1 MNNNIAYLIDTI
13 STDTSGTEKQ
23 LLETIKRIDKEKFD
37 VSLICLRS
45 TPWLKKNVMP
55 CPCNVLGYKGF
66 LSISFPSVV
75 NRLKRLLIE
84 KQIDVL
90 HVFFED
96 SIFVAYLSVKFSR
109 LKLVLLSSRRDIGLG
124 QQNQP
129 WYHRLYPLVLPF
141 VNTLYTGIVCNSQQV
156 KEYVAKRERTPR
168 EKIKVIYNGV
178 AFPEHTEHIP
188 PVFIDNPADVWIA
201 IVASLTPVKRHDVLI
216 RAIARL
222 RMNLDGLKIGF
233 LFLGKGREKENLVQL
248 AIKENVQNWIH
259 FEGAVYNVSE
269 YLQHVD
275 IGVLCSDREGLS
287 NSILEYMAS
296 GLPVVATAVGGN
308 TELVSR
314 DNGRCVPPGDPVAL
328 ANALRELITD
338 RAKRVRM
345 GLISSKIATEQF
357 SWQSSM
363 RDLEKYY
370 QTLIDQKNGQ

>member
-109 LKLVLLSSRRDIGLG
+109 LKLVLLSSRRDMGLG
-124 QQNQP
+124 RQNQP
-129 WYHRLYPLVLPF
+129 WYHRLYPMVLPF
-141 VNTLYTGIVCNSQQV
+141 VNTLYSGIVCNSQQV
-156 KEYVAKRERTPR
+156 KEYVAKRERAPR
-168 EKIKVIYNGV
+168 EKIKVVYNGV

-188 PVFIDNPADVWIA
+188 SVFIDNPADVWIA

-222 RMNLDGLKIGF
+222 RMDLEDLRIGD
-233 LFLGKGREKENLVQL
+233 LFLGKGREKESLIRL
-248 AIKENVQNWIH
+248 AIEEKVQDCIH
-259 FEGAVYNVSE
+259 FERAVGNDAE

-275 IGVLCSDREGLS
+275 IGALCSDREGLS
-287 NSILEYMAS
+287 NAILEYMAS

-308 TELVSR
+308 TELVSG
-314 DNGRCVPPGDPVAL
+314 DNGRCVPPSEPVAF
-328 ANALRELITD
+328 AKALRELIVD
-338 RAKRVRM
+338 RSKRVRM
-345 GLISSKIATEQF
+345 GLISRKIAKEQF
-357 SWQSSM
+357 SWQNSM
-363 RDLEKYY
+363 SHLEEYY
-370 QTLIDQKNGQ
+370 QALIAQKNGS